1 MNAIR
6 QLAGSRVV
14 DRLSTWVSRASAV
27 VLILMMGLIVLEVC
41 LREIAGT
48 STKVAH
54 EFSGYMLVAVA
65 VWSAAEVM
73 AGDKHINVTVVTERL
88 RPRARGFLQRISH
101 VLTLLLVAILFVA
114 SAGLVLHSIRT
125 GTVTGGLYQIPAFI
139 PQLAIPVGLFFLL
152 LQLFVNT
159 LRLFWRIER

>member
-1 MNAIR
+1 MNALR
-6 QLAGSRVV
+6 EFARSRAV

-27 VLILMMGLIVLEVC
+27 VLMLMMGLIVLEVC
-41 LREIAGT
+41 LREIGGT

-65 VWSAAEVM
+65 LWSAAEVM
-73 AGDKHINVTVVTERL
+73 SGDKHINVTVVTERL
-88 RPRARGFLQRISH
+88 RPRARGVLRRVIH
-101 VLTLLLVAILFVA
+101 VLTLVLVAILFVS
-114 SAGLVLHSIRT
+114 SAGLVVHSIQT

-139 PQLAIPVGLFFLL
+139 PQLAIPIGLFFLL

-159 LRLFWRIER
+159 LRLFWGTER

>member
-1 MNAIR
+1 M
-6 QLAGSRVV
+6 
-14 DRLSTWVSRASAV
+14 
-27 VLILMMGLIVLEVC
+27 LMMGLIVLEVC

-73 AGDKHINVTVVTERL
+73 SSDKHINVSVVTDRL
-88 RPRARGFLQRISH
+88 RPAPKDILRRMSH
-101 VLTLLLVAILFVA
+101 VLTLVLTALLLIA

-139 PQLAIPVGLFFLL
+139 PQLAIPIGFFFLL
-152 LQLFVNT
+152 LQLVVNT
-159 LRLFWRIER
+159 LRLFWGAER

>member
-1 MNAIR
+1 MNVLSRIAR
-6 QLAGSRVV
+6 SRVV

-27 VLILMMGLIVLEVC
+27 VLILIMGLIVFEVF
-41 LREIAGT
+41 LREVAGT

-73 AGDKHINVTVVTERL
+73 SIDKHINVTVVTDQL
-88 RPRARGFLQRISH
+88 RPRTQGALRRAGH
-101 VLTLLLVAILFVA
+101 VLTLALVAILFIA
-114 SAGLVLHSIRT
+114 SVGLVLHSIRT
-125 GTVTGGLYQIPAFI
+125 GTVTGGLYQIPVFI
-139 PQLAIPVGLFFLL
+139 PQLAIPVGLFSLL

-159 LRLFWRIER
+159 LRLFWGERR